1 MSRQNKRVGSSN
13 AIDSFLTYSID
24 MLTFCF
30 LMYAKIRSLLMSKEH
45 RENAL
50 CSLVVGVKTRDI

>member
-13 AIDSFLTYSID
+13 AIDSFLTYCID
-24 MLTFCF
+24 MLTFCS
-30 LMYAKIRSLLMSKEH
+30 LMYAKICSLLMSKEH

-50 CSLVVGVKTRDI
+50 CSLVVGS